1 MGGLFLAWIVEVGI
15 ITWRDVSGKVPN
27 HTINGLPLPAD
38 YLASFLIFGALG
50 FAPKDNVGASRAA
63 ALTGWA
69 FVVATYLNIAPSIVN
84 PTNTKTAAAGTTAAT
99 GAVSQSKTEP
109 TSSSTSSI
117 IQQ

>member
-69 FVVATYLNIAPSIVN
+69 FVVATYLNIAPTIIN
-84 PTNTKTAAAGTTAAT
+84 PTNTKG
-99 GAVSQSKTEP
+99 V
-109 TSSSTSSI
+109 TSASSTPTGKTAPTGTSGSAI